1 MSDELNFLPSLTG
14 SFAKPAAE
22 NPTVEMVEAAYRHH
36 GLHWRYINTEVG
48 PENLGAA
55 VAGARAMKWAGFN
68 CSLPNKVEVIQ
79 HIDGLGNSASVIGAV
94 NCVVRRGD
102 QLIGE
107 NTDGKGFLK
116 SLEEIVDPAGKRIV
130 MFGAGG
136 AARAIGVE
144 VALAGATHI
153 TIVNRSEERGNE
165 LVALLNDKTSAEA
178 VFEKWDGDY
187 SVGNGVDVVINATSI
202 GLYPDVD
209 ARLALNLESL
219 TADMVVADVI
229 PNPPRTNLIK
239 DAEVRGCKVLDGLG
253 MLVNQGITGIEYWTG
268 VTVDGGVMRA
278 RLEELFGA

>member
-1 MSDELNFLPSLTG
+1 
-14 SFAKPAAE
+14 
-22 NPTVEMVEAAYRHH
+22 MVEAAYRHH

-48 PENLGAA
+48 PESLGAA
-55 VAGARAMKWAGFN
+55 VAGARAMNWAGFN

-79 HIDGLGNSASVIGAV
+79 YIDGLGESAEVIGAV

-102 QLIGE
+102 KLIGE

-116 SLEEIVDPAGKRIV
+116 SLEEVVDPAGKRVV

-153 TIVNRSEERGNE
+153 KIVNRSKDRGLE
-165 LVALLNDKTSAEA
+165 LVALLNDKTPAE
-178 VFEKWDGDY
+178 VIFEKWDGDY
-187 SVGNGVDVVINATSI
+187 SVANGVDVVINATSI
-202 GLYPDVD
+202 GLYPDID
-209 ARLALNLESL
+209 ARLALNLDSL
-219 TADMVVADVI
+219 SADMVVADVI

-268 VTVDGGVMRA
+268 VTVDGIVMRT